1 MRCLLTPPLLAR
13 AFCIILLAAAATAA
27 ARTTVIDDSGT
38 LPHDAALALR
48 WQQLAPR
55 RPINNQM
62 VGTLALRV
70 KLNVTPWLHR
80 TGRIYL
86 ALPAQQPGALT
97 ASWTTQGRLMA
108 GHVATGE
115 RTLVYA
121 GPITTPFLE
130 DMVQLTLSVDGR
142 RLIQGY
148 PINFHFEMDEE

>member
-1 MRCLLTPPLLAR
+1 MRGLLTPPLLAR
-13 AFCIILLAAAATAA
+13 AFCIILLAGSAGIC

-48 WQQLAPR
+48 WQQLVPR
-55 RPINNQM
+55 GSVNNQM
-62 VGTLALRV
+62 IGTLALHV

-86 ALPAQQPGALT
+86 VLPAQQPGAMT

-108 GHVATGE
+108 GRVVTGQ

-148 PINFHFEMDEE
+148 QINFRFEMDEE

>member
-1 MRCLLTPPLLAR
+1 MRRHLTPPLLAR
-13 AFCIILLAAAATAA
+13 AFCIILLTAAAAAA
-27 ARTTVIDDSGT
+27 AHTTVIDDSGT

-55 RPINNQM
+55 GAANNQM
-62 VGTLALRV
+62 IGTLALHV
-70 KLNVTPWLHR
+70 KLNVAPWLHR

-86 ALPAQQPGALT
+86 VLPAQQPGALT
-97 ASWTTQGRLMA
+97 ASWTTQGRLIP
-108 GHVATGE
+108 GKVVTGQ

-142 RLIQGY
+142 RVSQGY
-148 PINFHFEMDEE
+148 QINFRFEMDEE

>member
-1 MRCLLTPPLLAR
+1 MRRLLAPPLLAR
-13 AFCIILLAAAATAA
+13 AFCIILLATSASIC

-38 LPHDAALALR
+38 LPHDASLALR
-48 WQQLAPR
+48 WQQLVPR
-55 RPINNQM
+55 GLVNNQM
-62 VGTLALRV
+62 IGTLALHV

-86 ALPAQQPGALT
+86 VLPAQQPGALT
-97 ASWTTQGRLMA
+97 ASWTTQGRLMP
-108 GHVATGE
+108 GQVVTGQ

-142 RLIQGY
+142 RLSQGY
-148 PINFHFEMDEE
+148 QINFHFEMDEE

>member
-1 MRCLLTPPLLAR
+1 MRGCPTPPLLAR
-13 AFCIILLAAAATAA
+13 AFCIILLTASA
-27 ARTTVIDDSGT
+27 GICARTTVIDDSGT

-55 RPINNQM
+55 GSANNQM
-62 VGTLALRV
+62 IGTLALHV

-86 ALPAQQPGALT
+86 VLPAQQPGALT
-97 ASWTTQGRLMA
+97 ASWTTQGRLLP
-108 GHVATGE
+108 GQVVTGQ

-142 RLIQGY
+142 RVSQGY
-148 PINFHFEMDEE
+148 QINFHFEMDEE

>member
-1 MRCLLTPPLLAR
+1 MRCRLISPLLAR
-13 AFCIILLAAAATAA
+13 PFCIILLAAAAPAA

-48 WQQLAPR
+48 WQQLVPR
-55 RPINNQM
+55 GSVNNQM

-70 KLNVTPWLHR
+70 KLNVAPWLHR

-86 ALPAQQPGALT
+86 VLPAQQPGAVT

-108 GHVATGE
+108 GHLATGQ

-148 PINFHFEMDEE
+148 QINFHFEMDEE